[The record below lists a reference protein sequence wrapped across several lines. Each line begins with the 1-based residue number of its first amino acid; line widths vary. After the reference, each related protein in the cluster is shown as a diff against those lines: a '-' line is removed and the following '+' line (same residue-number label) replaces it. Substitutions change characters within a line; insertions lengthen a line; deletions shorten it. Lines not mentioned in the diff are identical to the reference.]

1 MRDRNWNVGFSTSK
15 LIGKMIFSDFSCA
28 LTYRSQGRYSPR
40 DALEV
45 ENKLKFRL
53 GAENWL

>member
-1 MRDRNWNVGFSTSK
+1 VGSSTSRS
-15 LIGKMIFSDFSCA
+15 IGKMIYSDFSCA
-28 LTYRSQGRYSPR
+28 LTYRSLGRYSPR